1 MQPCPAE
8 ELGTNDTSC
17 PSRTSAEHFDC
28 TILTHRTQLTVMTH
42 LTIKRPGESH
52 LALDGKVMTH
62 LTIER
67 FSCRQ
72 VVYQS
77 GQPVAFCKFPELRQ
91 WQHHHDDSVHQKE
104 LGWIDT
110 QSIELS
116 PCKATRKPTKT
127 TTKPKD
133 TQNTETKTKPN
144 KTTNNHGTVVISWSV
159 NRN

>member
-1 MQPCPAE
+1 
-8 ELGTNDTSC
+8 
-17 PSRTSAEHFDC
+17 
-28 TILTHRTQLTVMTH
+28 MTH

-91 WQHHHDDSVHQKE
+91 WQHHHDDSASKGAWVDRYTIHR
-104 LGWIDT
+104 
-110 QSIELS
+110 
-116 PCKATRKPTKT
+116 AV
-127 TTKPKD
+127 
-133 TQNTETKTKPN
+133 
-144 KTTNNHGTVVISWSV
+144 TV
-159 NRN
+159 